1 MDIIV
6 SKRNFNYN
14 ASLYY
19 RYLVAVVLLALVM
32 WCGFSSGEHFV
43 AYIFHRY
50 LSGLLRL
57 QICTLVCAELIF
69 PNFSRKT

>member
-1 MDIIV
+1 MDIIVFV
-6 SKRNFNYN
+6 SKRNFNFD

-43 AYIFHRY
+43 AKLIYFI
-50 LSGLLRL
+50 G
-57 QICTLVCAELIF
+57 ILVDYCNCRFVL
-69 PNFSRKT
+69 

>member
-1 MDIIV
+1 MDIIVFV
-6 SKRNFNYN
+6 SKRNFNFD

-19 RYLVAVVLLALVM
+19 RYLVAVVLLALVI

-43 AYIFHRY
+43 IFHRY
-50 LSGLLRL
+50 PCGLLQL

-69 PNFSRKT
+69 PNFTRKT